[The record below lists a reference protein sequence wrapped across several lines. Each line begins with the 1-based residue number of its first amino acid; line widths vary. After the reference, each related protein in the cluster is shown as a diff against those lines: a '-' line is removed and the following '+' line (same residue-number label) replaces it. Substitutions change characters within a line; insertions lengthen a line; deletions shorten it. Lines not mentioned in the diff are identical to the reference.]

1 MPSFNTLP
9 PKPPMITPGVYVAKV
24 TSAKER
30 ISNNNHETLVMQ
42 LMIPDGRTILS
53 VLTFCEAARPVD

>member
-1 MPSFNTLP
+1 
-9 PKPPMITPGVYVAKV
+9 MITPGVYVAKV